1 MANIIQQQQDLE
13 YFPDEQLISEA
24 QQPSGRFPGYLVIA
38 EVERRQEFRDRYNA
52 SQQAQQGEQPSIMEQ
67 AVEEFSGGIPSAD
80 PNFQGQPPGPQM
92 AGGGKVP
99 RYQSGLFVPPHP
111 NPKTGKP
118 YTKEEL
124 EEIERQ
130 RSLHP
135 TAIPS
140 GPGTVPVAT
149 TPPASATT
157 LPPLSA
163 EDIRGMADQSL
174 GISEQDILS
183 ASGVTRDP
191 SGGLAVTRRPGDQA
205 AIDAAKARIE
215 RNQRQLDP
223 TNPAGIAALA
233 NQIAVDTKTPGEYER
248 ELRKYAESLGP
259 GSKDEGLELLRSY
272 LPDKE
277 KTSSR
282 KRSTMLQGVG
292 ELILN
297 LGHNNEAAFQALPA
311 ATREIEGIED
321 KYQDDTFQV
330 EMAMLDRTESRQEKL
345 LDSTAKMAGL
355 KDARELRAF
364 ETQATYQRTQAA
376 LDASIRGDIETQ
388 QKVEQEEGEA
398 LQRAATAI
406 VNLKQANLQSVID
419 VIQAVTNRLNS
430 ISQSELAQNAALR
443 NQIDQDRVAAD
454 ILKGEIARIASN
466 YTLSRSDEGK
476 KQIKE
481 YTERLMAVLDKYSA
495 APTDPSDPAKLGI
508 KPPI

>member
-13 YFPDEQLISEA
+13 YFPDEQLMSEA

-233 NQIAVDTKTPGEYER
+233 NQIALDTKTPGEYER
-248 ELRKYAESLGP
+248 ELRKYA
-259 GSKDEGLELLRSY
+259 
-272 LPDKE
+272 
-277 KTSSR
+277 
-282 KRSTMLQGVG
+282 
-292 ELILN
+292 
-297 LGHNNEAAFQALPA
+297 
-311 ATREIEGIED
+311 
-321 KYQDDTFQV
+321 
-330 EMAMLDRTESRQEKL
+330 
-345 LDSTAKMAGL
+345 
-355 KDARELRAF
+355 
-364 ETQATYQRTQAA
+364 
-376 LDASIRGDIETQ
+376 
-388 QKVEQEEGEA
+388 
-398 LQRAATAI
+398 
-406 VNLKQANLQSVID
+406 
-419 VIQAVTNRLNS
+419 
-430 ISQSELAQNAALR
+430 
-443 NQIDQDRVAAD
+443 
-454 ILKGEIARIASN
+454 
-466 YTLSRSDEGK
+466 
-476 KQIKE
+476 
-481 YTERLMAVLDKYSA
+481 
-495 APTDPSDPAKLGI
+495 
-508 KPPI
+508 

>member
-1 MANIIQQQQDLE
+1 
-13 YFPDEQLISEA
+13 
-24 QQPSGRFPGYLVIA
+24 
-38 EVERRQEFRDRYNA
+38 
-52 SQQAQQGEQPSIMEQ
+52 
-67 AVEEFSGGIPSAD
+67 
-80 PNFQGQPPGPQM
+80 
-92 AGGGKVP
+92 
-99 RYQSGLFVPPHP
+99 
-111 NPKTGKP
+111 
-118 YTKEEL
+118 
-124 EEIERQ
+124 
-130 RSLHP
+130 
-135 TAIPS
+135 
-140 GPGTVPVAT
+140 
-149 TPPASATT
+149 
-157 LPPLSA
+157 
-163 EDIRGMADQSL
+163 MADQSL